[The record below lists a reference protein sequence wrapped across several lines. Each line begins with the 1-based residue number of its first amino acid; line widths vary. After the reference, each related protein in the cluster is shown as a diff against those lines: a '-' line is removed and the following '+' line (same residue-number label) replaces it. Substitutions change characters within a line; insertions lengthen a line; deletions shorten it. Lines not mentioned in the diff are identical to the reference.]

1 MVPWKKYIKCIG
13 YSKLESW
20 KKSIFY
26 PNSTERG
33 SRHGI
38 MRCIYAKA
46 QTALKR
52 LQYDYFM
59 YYKSFFRTHAI
70 LSRFWKE
77 KYI

>member
-1 MVPWKKYIKCIG
+1 MYWLFKIRI
-13 YSKLESW
+13 LE
-20 KKSIFY
+20 KSRSST
-26 PNSTERG
+26 NSTERG